1 MSVVSSRNS
10 LPRTIL
16 IVHHIHVAYS
26 RHSSNLETCRNF
38 CPKWGRPGLIH
49 HMISVAAYVTKVES
63 LVRPRNTLW
72 SGLIDQGIWS
82 HSIFLGQTRGS
93 AFCTPHL
100 EILYCSLRSEW
111 HKCCTKQEPFRMLCA
126 IRTWLQRRW
135 RLCCSYTIV
144 WLILCFKG
152 IESLWTWRG
161 RSLVAKCRTLERA
174 PTPIFGRL
182 EKCSALGHSFA
193 RLWYV
198 IDMQW
203 HEESKLTFSMVH
215 IRGSHHCKPYQTSH
229 Q

>member
-26 RHSSNLETCRNF
+26 RHSSNLETGRKL

-93 AFCTPHL
+93 ASCTPHL
-100 EILYCSLRSEW
+100 EISYCSLRSEW
-111 HKCCTKQEPFRMLCA
+111 HKLCDFYAAPSRNPSECCVPSELD
-126 IRTWLQRRW
+126 
-135 RLCCSYTIV
+135 
-144 WLILCFKG
+144 FKG
-152 IESLWTWRG
+152 AGGSV
-161 RSLVAKCRTLERA
+161 VATLL
-174 PTPIFGRL
+174 F
-182 EKCSALGHSFA
+182 
-193 RLWYV
+193 
-198 IDMQW
+198 D
-203 HEESKLTFSMVH
+203 
-215 IRGSHHCKPYQTSH
+215 
-229 Q
+229 